1 MTPTTVPASADCTFT
16 KASCSI
22 LVHSHLCKTY
32 YYHNTFVQVLERHV
46 LHRDLTC
53 AVLSPRR
60 TSDASMRCS
69 G

>member
-1 MTPTTVPASADCTFT
+1 MQHFGPFAPLQDMLYQVTRT
-16 KASCSI
+16 
-22 LVHSHLCKTY
+22 
-32 YYHNTFVQVLERHV
+32 QVLDRHV

-69 G
+69 E